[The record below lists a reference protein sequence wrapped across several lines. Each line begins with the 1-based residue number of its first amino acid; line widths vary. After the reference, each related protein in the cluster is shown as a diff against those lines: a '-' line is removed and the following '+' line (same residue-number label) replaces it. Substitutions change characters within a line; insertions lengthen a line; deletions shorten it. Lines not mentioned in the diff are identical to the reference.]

1 MSLSPRDVQGLSA
14 ARLYYE
20 RGLSQG
26 DVARELGVS
35 RPTVSKLIQHA
46 KDRGFVTIEIHDPR
60 RVSTAV
66 ADQLRER
73 FGLAEARVIT
83 SQPTEEELVRELGAV
98 GALTLEENVADGDLV
113 GITWGRTLHAVAR
126 SLKHQNCHG
135 VQVVQLK
142 GGATL
147 TSRSTSHYETIRL
160 FCEAFNAYPQ
170 TLPLPVIFDNA
181 EVKRV
186 VEEDRHIK
194 HILDL
199 GRDAPTAIF
208 TVGTMSP
215 ESTLL
220 KLGYLSETEQSAL
233 LDNAVGDICSR
244 FIDEQ
249 GEPCLPELEER
260 TVAVSLQNLRA
271 KQTRICVAGGQ
282 QKVRPLK
289 AALGA
294 GYVSHLVTDE
304 DTARA
309 VLA

>member
-60 RVSTAV
+60 QVSTAV
-66 ADQLRER
+66 ADQLCER
-73 FGLAEARVIT
+73 FGLAQARLIT
-83 SQPTEEELVRELGAV
+83 SQPTDEELIRELGAV
-98 GALTLEENVADGDLV
+98 GALMLEENVADGDLV

-126 SLKHQNCHG
+126 SLKQQNRHG

-170 TLPLPVIFDNA
+170 MLPLPVIFDKA

-199 GRDAPTAIF
+199 GRDAKTAIF

-220 KLGYLSETEQSAL
+220 KLGYLSEAEQTAL

-244 FIDEQ
+244 FIDEH
-249 GEPCLPELEER
+249 GEPCLPEVEER

-294 GYVSHLVTDE
+294 GYVSHLVTDA

-309 VLA
+309 VLV

>member
-60 RVSTAV
+60 QVSTAV
-66 ADQLRER
+66 ADQLCER
-73 FGLAEARVIT
+73 FGLAQARVIT
-83 SQPTEEELVRELGAV
+83 SQPTNEELLRELGAV
-98 GALTLEENVADGDLV
+98 GALMLKENVADGDLV

-126 SLKHQNCHG
+126 SLKQQNRHG

-147 TSRSTSHYETIRL
+147 TSRSTSHYETIRS

-170 TLPLPVIFDNA
+170 MLPLPVIFDNA
-181 EVKRV
+181 EVKRL

-199 GRDAPTAIF
+199 GRDAKTAIF

-220 KLGYLSETEQSAL
+220 KLGYLSEAEQTAL

-244 FIDEQ
+244 FIDEH

-309 VLA
+309 VLV

>member
-1 MSLSPRDVQGLSA
+1 MSLSPRDTQGLSA

-20 RGLSQG
+20 RGLSQSE
-26 DVARELGVS
+26 VARELAVS

-60 RVSTAV
+60 QVSTAV
-66 ADQLRER
+66 ADQLCER

-83 SQPTEEELVRELGAV
+83 TQPTDDDLIRELGAV
-98 GALTLEENVADGDLV
+98 GALMLEENVADGDLL

-126 SLKHQNCHG
+126 SLKRQNCHG

-147 TSRSTSHYETIRL
+147 TSRSASHYETIRL
-160 FCEAFNAYPQ
+160 FCEAFDAYPQ
-170 TLPLPVIFDNA
+170 PLPLPVIFDNA
-181 EVKRV
+181 DVKRV

-199 GRDAPTAIF
+199 GRDAQTAIF
-208 TVGTMSP
+208 TVGIMSAD
-215 ESTLL
+215 STLF
-220 KLGYLSETEQSAL
+220 KLGYVSDEERTAL
-233 LDNAVGDICSR
+233 LDRAVGDICSR
-244 FIDEQ
+244 FIDEH
-249 GEPCLPELEER
+249 GDPCLPELEER

-289 AALGA
+289 AALRA

>member
-46 KDRGFVTIEIHDPR
+46 KDRGFVTVEIHDPR
-60 RVSTAV
+60 QVSTAV

-73 FGLAEARVIT
+73 FGVAEARVIT
-83 SQPTEEELVRELGAV
+83 SQPTDEELDRELGAV
-98 GALTLEENVADGDLV
+98 GALMLEENVADGDLV

-126 SLKHQNCHG
+126 SLKQQNRHG

-170 TLPLPVIFDNA
+170 ALPLPVIFDNA

-186 VEEDRHIK
+186 VEDDRHIK
-194 HILDL
+194 HIMDL

-220 KLGYLSETEQSAL
+220 KLGYLSEAEQTAL

-244 FIDEQ
+244 FIDEH